1 VAWSHP
7 AVARSHPGLELLAA
21 LDGDARLRGHYRLDV
36 VRGHFYEMSDDLERA
51 GVHYR
56 AAAAKTASIPE
67 RDYLMKAARLLA
79 GGDR

>member
-1 VAWSHP
+1 M
-7 AVARSHPGLELLAA
+7 
-21 LDGDARLRGHYRLDV
+21 RGHL
-36 VRGHFYEMSDDLERA
+36 YEMSDDVERA

-67 RDYLMKAARLLA
+67 RDYLMTKAARLRA